1 MTEGDRIKAVRL
13 SEGLSQEKF
22 GAKIKISGASVSLL
36 ESGRNN
42 ASEQTRSLICTEFN
56 VNEQWLRTGQGEM
69 KYPQDREKEIMAF
82 IGDILKGEPD
92 FRRAMVHVLAR
103 MTPDQWAMMEAKAR
117 ELLEEMET
125 PPQDG
130 GGVR

>member
-92 FRRAMVHVLAR
+92 FRRALVHVLAR
-103 MTPDQWAMMEAKAR
+103 MTPDQWEMMEAKAR

-125 PPQDG
+125 PP
-130 GGVR
+130 RE

>member
-22 GAKIKISGASVSLL
+22 GARIKISGASVSLL

-56 VNEQWLRTGQGEM
+56 VNEQWLRTGKGEM
-69 KYPQDREKEIMAF
+69 KYPEDREKEIMAF

-92 FRRAMVHVLAR
+92 FRRALVHVLAR
-103 MTPDQWAMMEAKAR
+103 MTPDQWTMMEAKAR
-117 ELLEEMET
+117 ELLEGIET
-125 PPQDG
+125 PPRD
-130 GGVR
+130 

>member
-1 MTEGDRIKAVRL
+1 MAEGDRIKAVRI
-13 SEGLSQEKF
+13 SSGLSQEKF
-22 GAKIKISGASVSLL
+22 GERIKISGASVSRL
-36 ESGRNN
+36 ESGNNN
-42 ASEQTRSLICTEFN
+42 ASEQTRSLICKEFG
-56 VNEQWLRTGQGEM
+56 VNEEWLRSGAGEM
-69 KYPQDREKEIMAF
+69 SPPVDREKEIMAF

-92 FRRAMVHVLAR
+92 FRRALVHVLAR

>member
-56 VNEQWLRTGQGEM
+56 VNEQWLRTGEGEM
-69 KYPQDREKEIMAF
+69 MAPQDREKEIMAF

-92 FRRAMVHVLAR
+92 FRRALVHVLAR
-103 MTPDQWAMMEAKAR
+103 MTPDQWEMMEAKAR

-125 PPQDG
+125 PP
-130 GGVR
+130 RE